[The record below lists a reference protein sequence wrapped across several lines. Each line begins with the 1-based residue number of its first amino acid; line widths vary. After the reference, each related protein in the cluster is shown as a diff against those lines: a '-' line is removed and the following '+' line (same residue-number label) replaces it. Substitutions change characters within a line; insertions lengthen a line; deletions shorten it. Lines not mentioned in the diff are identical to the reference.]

1 MFGQVA
7 KTDLIN
13 ACPMLIHSIN
23 SPLTSS
29 HLIQTQ
35 TTKSNMY
42 ILDLLDYIT
51 RKCIT
56 KQELF
61 LINYC
66 VIRAYHHIIC
76 LIIDI
81 SVMPT

>member
-1 MFGQVA
+1 MIGQVA

-29 HLIQTQ
+29 HLIQTE

-42 ILDLLDYIT
+42 ILDTAKVSKNGTQAL
-51 RKCIT
+51 
-56 KQELF
+56 
-61 LINYC
+61 N
-66 VIRAYHHIIC
+66 
-76 LIIDI
+76 
-81 SVMPT
+81 